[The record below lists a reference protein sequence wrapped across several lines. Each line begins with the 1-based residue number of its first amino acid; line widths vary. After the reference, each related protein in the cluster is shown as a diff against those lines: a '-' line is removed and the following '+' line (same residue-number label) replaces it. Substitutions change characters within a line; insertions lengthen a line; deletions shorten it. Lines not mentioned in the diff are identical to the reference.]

1 MLSFQNIAIAYHL
14 KGGLVYLDLGSE
26 ITCTK
31 SECQCSLPLRQQN
44 LRAICLQTFSF
55 KHNFVL
61 VNRFVRNSVYFS
73 PQNIFFITYS
83 IDFFFLTGR
92 IDEAMLDNIPGNHG
106 NRMTLLGE
114 INWIFTA
121 VTDTI
126 AWCSFPVDLF
136 QKLFRQDLLVAS
148 LFRNYLLAERLMRA
162 FGCHP
167 RSWPKLAPTHD
178 HPIW

>member
-1 MLSFQNIAIAYHL
+1 MYPGTRVLTESPSIS
-14 KGGLVYLDLGSE
+14 GSW
-26 ITCTK
+26 
-31 SECQCSLPLRQQN
+31 SS
-44 LRAICLQTFSF
+44 TFPSQLLC
-55 KHNFVL
+55 H
-61 VNRFVRNSVYFS
+61 
-73 PQNIFFITYS
+73 
-83 IDFFFLTGR
+83 FFFHFFSSTGH
-92 IDEAMLDNIPGNHG
+92 IDESLLDRIPGCHS

-148 LFRNYLLAERLMRA
+148 IFRNYLLAQRLMRA

-167 RSWPKLAPTHD
+167 CSWPALSPTHD